1 MSRTSSTLRRF
12 LTPYVLL
19 APGVL
24 WLLVFFVLP
33 TIQMFLYSVS
43 KGSVDLGYHVAWSF
57 DAFTKIPREF
67 SRQFGNSL
75 VYGTLATVLTFLIA
89 YPLAYF
95 IAFRGGRYK
104 NLVLFLVIAPFF
116 TSFLIRTISWEI
128 ILGNNGPVIGLIHAL
143 DVFGMVP
150 ENFTF
155 MGEPVAVVSGL
166 VYNFLPFM
174 TLPLYVALERIDPRL
189 IEAAQDLYAGP
200 WRPRGWIYGA
210 IAGALL
216 GGLVGFGITW
226 SVPVFAALGAAAGA
240 IAGGYFVSESFLRV
254 TFPLS
259 LPGVFA
265 GSLLTFIPALGD
277 YVNATLLGSPKTQ
290 MIGNVIQSRFLE
302 SNDYPTAS
310 ALSIVLMVGIIVAVM
325 VYARLLGTED
335 LSGGVTI

>member
-1 MSRTSSTLRRF
+1 MSRTRHSLRR
-12 LTPYVLL
+12 LLSPYLLL
-19 APGVL
+19 APGLL
-24 WLLVFFVLP
+24 WLIVFFVLP
-33 TIQMFLYSVS
+33 TIQMFLYAVS
-43 KGSVDLGYHVAWSF
+43 TGSVDFGYRVTWTF
-57 DAFTKIPREF
+57 DAFTSIPRYF
-67 SRQFGNSL
+67 SRQFANSL
-75 VYGTLATVLTFLIA
+75 IYGTLATVITFLIS

-104 NLVLFLVIAPFF
+104 NLILFLVIAPFF
-116 TSFLIRTISWEI
+116 TSFLIRTISWQI
-128 ILGNNGPVIGLIHAL
+128 ILGNNGPVIGLIHAV
-143 DVFGMVP
+143 DIFRQVP

-210 IAGALL
+210 VGGGLL
-216 GGLVGFGITW
+216 GALVGFGIDW
-226 SVPVFAALGAAAGA
+226 DVVVFAVVGAMVGA
-240 IAGGYFVSESFLRV
+240 IVIGAFVSESFLRV

-290 MIGNVIQSRFLE
+290 MIGNVIQARFLE

-325 VYARLLGTED
+325 VYARMLGTED

>member
-1 MSRTSSTLRRF
+1 MNRTRHSLRRM
-12 LTPYVLL
+12 LAPYVLL
-19 APGVL
+19 APGIL
-24 WLLVFFVLP
+24 WLIVFFVLP

-43 KGSVDLGYHVAWSF
+43 TGSVDFGYRLTWSF
-57 DAFTKIPREF
+57 DAFAIIPSQF
-67 SRQFGNSL
+67 SRQFANSL
-75 VYGTLATVLTFLIA
+75 IYGTLATIITFLIS

-116 TSFLIRTISWEI
+116 TSFLIRTISWQI
-128 ILGNNGPVIGLIHAL
+128 ILGNNGPVIGLMHAV
-143 DVFGMVP
+143 DIFRVVP

-166 VYNFLPFM
+166 IYNFLPFM
-174 TLPLYVALERIDPRL
+174 TLPLYVALERIDLRL

-210 IAGALL
+210 VGGALL
-216 GGLVGFGITW
+216 GGFIGFGIDW
-226 SVPVFAALGAAAGA
+226 DIPLFALAGA
-240 IAGGYFVSESFLRV
+240 LVGTIVLGVFVSESFLRV

-290 MIGNVIQSRFLE
+290 MIGNVIQARFLE
-302 SNDYPTAS
+302 SNDYPIAS

-325 VYARLLGTED
+325 VYARMLGTED
-335 LSGGVTI
+335 LSGGAML

>member
-1 MSRTSSTLRRF
+1 MNRTRHSLRRM
-12 LTPYVLL
+12 LAPYVLL
-19 APGVL
+19 APGIL
-24 WLLVFFVLP
+24 WLIVFFVLP

-43 KGSVDLGYHVAWSF
+43 TGSVDFGYRLTWSF
-57 DAFTKIPREF
+57 DAFAIIPSQF
-67 SRQFGNSL
+67 SRQFANSL
-75 VYGTLATVLTFLIA
+75 IYGTLATIITFLIS

-116 TSFLIRTISWEI
+116 TSFLIRTISWQI
-128 ILGNNGPVIGLIHAL
+128 ILGNNGPVIGLMHAV
-143 DVFGMVP
+143 DIFRVVP

-166 VYNFLPFM
+166 IYNFLPFM
-174 TLPLYVALERIDPRL
+174 TLPLYVALERIDLRL

-210 IAGALL
+210 VGGALL
-216 GGLVGFGITW
+216 GGFIGFGIDW
-226 SVPVFAALGAAAGA
+226 DILLFALAGA
-240 IAGGYFVSESFLRV
+240 LVGTIVLGVFVSESFLRV

-290 MIGNVIQSRFLE
+290 MIGNVIQARFLE
-302 SNDYPTAS
+302 SNDYPIAS

-325 VYARLLGTED
+325 VYARMLGTED
-335 LSGGVTI
+335 LSGGAML

>member
-1 MSRTSSTLRRF
+1 MSRTRHSLRR
-12 LTPYVLL
+12 LLSPYLLL
-19 APGVL
+19 APGLL
-24 WLLVFFVLP
+24 WLIVFFVLP
-33 TIQMFLYSVS
+33 TIQMFLYAVS
-43 KGSVDLGYHVAWSF
+43 TGSVDTGYRVTWTF
-57 DAFTKIPREF
+57 DAFTSIPRYF
-67 SRQFGNSL
+67 SRQFANSL
-75 VYGTLATVLTFLIA
+75 VYGTLATVITFLIS

-95 IAFRGGRYK
+95 IAFRGGRFK
-104 NLVLFLVIAPFF
+104 NLILFLVIAPFF
-116 TSFLIRTISWEI
+116 TSFLIRTISWQI
-128 ILGNNGPVIGLIHAL
+128 ILGNNGPVIGFIHAI
-143 DVFGMVP
+143 DIFRQVP

-174 TLPLYVALERIDPRL
+174 TLPLYVALERIDLRL

-210 IAGALL
+210 VGGGILGALI
-216 GGLVGFGITW
+216 GFGITW
-226 SVPVFAALGAAAGA
+226 DIVVFAVIGAVFGALVIGA
-240 IAGGYFVSESFLRV
+240 FVSESFLRV

-290 MIGNVIQSRFLE
+290 MIGNVIQARFLT
-302 SNDYPTAS
+302 SNDYTTAS
-310 ALSIVLMVGIIVAVM
+310 ALSIVLMAGIIVAVM
-325 VYARLLGTED
+325 VYARMLGTED

>member
-1 MSRTSSTLRRF
+1 MSRTSHLLRRF
-12 LTPYVLL
+12 LTPYLLL
-19 APGVL
+19 APGLL
-24 WLLVFFVLP
+24 WLIVFFIFP
-33 TIQMFLYSVS
+33 TVQMFLYSVS
-43 KGSVDLGYHVAWSF
+43 TGSVDFGYRLTWSF
-57 DAFTKIPREF
+57 AAFTQIPQEF
-67 SRQFGNSL
+67 SRQFANSIL
-75 VYGTLATVLTFLIA
+75 YGTLATILTFLIS

-104 NLVLFLVIAPFF
+104 NVILFLVIAPFF
-116 TSFLIRTISWEI
+116 TSFLIRTISWQI
-128 ILGNNGPVIGLIHAL
+128 ILGDNGPVIGLIHTV
-143 DVFGMVP
+143 DVFHQVP
-150 ENFTF
+150 QNFTF
-155 MGEPVAVVSGL
+155 MGEPIAVVSGL

-174 TLPLYVALERIDPRL
+174 TLPLYVALERIDLRL

-210 IAGALL
+210 LGGAAL
-216 GGLVGFGITW
+216 GGLVGFGISW
-226 SVPVFAALGAAAGA
+226 SVPAFAAAGA
-240 IAGGYFVSESFLRV
+240 VLGTLIGGFFVSESFLRV

-290 MIGNVIQSRFLE
+290 MIGNVIQARFLE

-310 ALSIVLMVGIIVAVM
+310 ALSFVLMVGIIIAVM
-325 VYARLLGTED
+325 AYARVLGTED

>member
-1 MSRTSSTLRRF
+1 MSRTRHSLRR
-12 LTPYVLL
+12 LLSPYVLL
-19 APGVL
+19 APGLL
-24 WLLVFFVLP
+24 WLIVFFVLP
-33 TIQMFLYSVS
+33 TIQMFLYAVS
-43 KGSVDLGYHVAWSF
+43 SGSVDFGYKVTWTF
-57 DAFTKIPREF
+57 DAFTSIPTYF
-67 SRQFGNSL
+67 SRQFDNSL
-75 VYGTLATVLTFLIA
+75 IYGTLATVITFLIS

-104 NLVLFLVIAPFF
+104 NLILFLVIAPFF
-116 TSFLIRTISWEI
+116 TSFLIRTISWQI
-128 ILGNNGPVIGLIHAL
+128 ILGNNGPVISFLHAI
-143 DVFGMVP
+143 DVFHQVP

-174 TLPLYVALERIDPRL
+174 TLPLYVALERIDLRL

-200 WRPRGWIYGA
+200 WRPRGWIYGGVG
-210 IAGALL
+210 GALL
-216 GGLVGFGITW
+216 GALIGFGIDW
-226 SVPVFAALGAAAGA
+226 DVAIFAVIGAVFGALLIGA
-240 IAGGYFVSESFLRV
+240 FVSESFLRV

-290 MIGNVIQSRFLE
+290 MIGNVIQARFLT
-302 SNDYPTAS
+302 SNDYTTAS
-310 ALSIVLMVGIIVAVM
+310 ALSFVLMVGIIVAVM
-325 VYARLLGTED
+325 IYARMLGTED

>member
-1 MSRTSSTLRRF
+1 MSRTRHSLRRL
-12 LTPYVLL
+12 LTPYLLL
-19 APGVL
+19 APGLL
-24 WLLVFFVLP
+24 WLIVFFVLP

-43 KGSVDLGYHVAWSF
+43 KGSVDLGYHIAWSF
-57 DAFTKIPREF
+57 DAFTRIPRDF

-75 VYGTLATVLTFLIA
+75 MYGTLATIITFLLS

-95 IAFRGGRYK
+95 TAFRGGRYK
-104 NLVLFLVIAPFF
+104 NLILFLVIAPFF
-116 TSFLIRTISWEI
+116 TSFLIRTISWQI
-128 ILGNNGPVIGLIHAL
+128 ILGNNGPVIGIIHGL
-143 DVFGMVP
+143 DVFHQVP
-150 ENFTF
+150 ANFTF
-155 MGEPVAVVSGL
+155 MGEPIAVVSGL

-210 IAGALL
+210 VGGAVL
-216 GGLVGFGITW
+216 GGFVGFGIGW
-226 SVPVFAALGAAAGA
+226 DVLVFAVIGAVAGAATLGA
-240 IAGGYFVSESFLRV
+240 FVSESFLRV

-290 MIGNVIQSRFLE
+290 MIGNVIQARFLE

-310 ALSIVLMVGIIVAVM
+310 ALSFVLMVGIIVAVM
-325 VYARLLGTED
+325 LYARLLGTED

>member
-1 MSRTSSTLRRF
+1 MNRTRHSLRRM
-12 LTPYVLL
+12 LAPYVLL
-19 APGVL
+19 APGIL
-24 WLLVFFVLP
+24 WLIVFFVLP

-43 KGSVDLGYHVAWSF
+43 TGSVDFGYRLTWSF
-57 DAFTKIPREF
+57 DAFAIIPSQF
-67 SRQFGNSL
+67 SRQFANSL
-75 VYGTLATVLTFLIA
+75 IYGTLATIITFLIS

-116 TSFLIRTISWEI
+116 TSFLIRTISWQI
-128 ILGNNGPVIGLIHAL
+128 ILGNNGPVIGLMHAV
-143 DVFGMVP
+143 DIFRVVP

-166 VYNFLPFM
+166 IYNFLPFM
-174 TLPLYVALERIDPRL
+174 TLPLYVALERIDLRL

-210 IAGALL
+210 VGGALL
-216 GGLVGFGITW
+216 GGFIGFGIDW
-226 SVPVFAALGAAAGA
+226 DILLFALAGA
-240 IAGGYFVSESFLRV
+240 LVGTIVLGVFVSESFLRV

-290 MIGNVIQSRFLE
+290 MIGNVIQARFLE
-302 SNDYPTAS
+302 SNDYPIAS

-325 VYARLLGTED
+325 IYARMLGTED
-335 LSGGVTI
+335 LSGGAML